1 MQQAKFSLTP
11 GLSEFVASYAAYGFK
26 DKSSMVQTALL
37 KLKEE
42 IERKELRESAE
53 LYAAIYEEDAELQEL
68 TESAIEGWPE

>member
-53 LYAAIYEEDAELQEL
+53 LYATVYEEEADLREL
-68 TESAIEGWPE
+68 TESAIQGWPE